1 MLKLLVKWFIKSPE
15 NVSDP
20 NVRGAYGT
28 LCGMYGIFLNILL
41 FAGKYIAGIL
51 SGSVA
56 ITADAF
62 NNLSDAGSSIIS
74 LLGFR
79 LASRKPDPDHPYG
92 HGRVEYLSG
101 LALSVLI
108 IVMGVELAKTSFEK
122 ILHPTPVDSGLLPA
136 LILIAS
142 IAVKFYMSRYN
153 KTIGKK
159 INSAAMLATATDSLS
174 DSISTTVV
182 LLSMLISRFFG
193 INIDGWAGLAVAVFI
208 CFAGVSSIK
217 ETIAPLLGQAPEKD
231 FVAEI
236 ESTVLTHPEICG
248 IHDLLVHDYGPG
260 RTFIS
265 LHAEVDGYGNLF
277 ELHDVI
283 DNAEHELQTKFG
295 CLATI
300 HLDPIDTRNKELT
313 QIRSEL
319 GTALKELFHNNKVT
333 VHDLRIVSGPT
344 HTNLI
349 FDVVLP
355 QNGKITNEEA
365 SAMVKKLVSEKYPAH
380 FAVVNID
387 RDYT

>member
-182 LLSMLISRFFG
+182 LLSMLISRFFD
-193 INIDGWAGLAVAVFI
+193 INIDGWAGLAVAVCI